1 MHPNKNWVILF
12 VPFEV
17 FKHEYKLNLLRIQT
31 KLGHPRATKKK
42 KNPGD
47 RWSGPGKR
55 EVNSAAN
62 RTVMG

>member
-42 KNPGD
+42 KILEIDGLVQE
-47 RWSGPGKR
+47 R
-55 EVNSAAN
+55 EKSIQLQ
-62 RTVMG
+62 TEL